1 MRLLILYQS
10 AAPTCDGEDVVRHGC
25 RTRDSQVIGV
35 ARWSHPR
42 SNKQTI
48 WDFSQYPEII
58 DFLNEIIDS

>member
-1 MRLLILYQS
+1 MILYQL
-10 AAPTCDGEDVVRHGC
+10 AAPTRDDEDVVRHGC
-25 RTRDSQVIGV
+25 RACDSQVIGV